1 MKKLFF
7 FFLMVSF
14 AFGQKLD
21 RSVLIIPPK
30 QLVQINYPNY
40 KGLNI
45 KIWNESRLVIN
56 VFTRNKLT
64 DSLQKSFELKKKRDT
79 LVETKNGIYLQ
90 FENRYLS
97 PIKVAYAFREK
108 SLRKNKFSKPLIF
121 QRAFYLENNTAQ
133 NLQLYIP
140 GVMNPKLNP
149 FSRSGV
155 DLTNGQKIYFDL
167 KGRKVLIL
175 TVTESIHH
183 GSRIDVASLI
193 EKALNKE

>member
-1 MKKLFF
+1 MG
-7 FFLMVSF
+7 SF

-21 RSVLIIPPK
+21 RSILIIPPK

-97 PIKVAYAFREK
+97 PIKVAYALREK
-108 SLRKNKFSKPLIF
+108 SPRKNKFSKPLTF

-140 GVMNPKLNP
+140 GVINPKLNP

-167 KGRKVLIL
+167 KGRKILIL
-175 TVTESIHH
+175 TVNESISH
-183 GSRIDVASLI
+183 GSRIDVADLI

>member
-7 FFLMVSF
+7 FFLMGSF
-14 AFGQKLD
+14 AFGQKFD

-56 VFTRNKLT
+56 VFTRNKLS

-90 FENRYLS
+90 FENRNLS
-97 PIKVAYAFREK
+97 PIKVAYALREK
-108 SLRKNKFSKPLIF
+108 SLRKNKFSKPLTF

-133 NLQLYIP
+133 SLQLYIP

-175 TVTESIHH
+175 TVNESIHH
-183 GSRIDVASLI
+183 GSRIDVANLI